1 MMLPDAL
8 HGWAPS
14 FGQWCSF
21 AISSLRWTGSTYLF
35 RGRFN
40 SVEAIAV
47 RLELLHRFSG
57 EFRGGEDGDVVLLPR
72 PENGFHPRWPLR
84 IAKGVGVEGQGSK
97 GGRPEDPEQIGHEQ
111 FRVCVRPIR

>member
-47 RLELLHRFSG
+47 RLELLHRFAD
-57 EFRGGEDGDVVLLPR
+57 EFRGGEDGDVVLPPR
-72 PENGFHPRWPLR
+72 AEMESIRVRHSRSRRMWWSR
-84 IAKGVGVEGQGSK
+84 IRGRTLVVRRIRSK
-97 GGRPEDPEQIGHEQ
+97 RDRDR
-111 FRVCVRPIR
+111 FVCSS